1 MEHHS
6 HDSSSHSHVHSS
18 DSHDDSSHSH
28 SSHGHGHGHHKAKH
42 YSDEERQLWGLPKS
56 SWNKCTDEFLDYRT
70 CTTKASE
77 GFYPFRFFY
86 AAQFADR
93 YVCQGQFHLYQECY
107 LTLLQDFYD
116 ENRQEI
122 AARQ

>member
-6 HDSSSHSHVHSS
+6 DDSSSHSHAHSS
-18 DSHDDSSHSH
+18 HSHDDSSHSH
-28 SSHGHGHGHHKAKH
+28 SSHGHGHHKAKH
-42 YSDEERQLWGLPKS
+42 YSDEERLLWGLPKS
-56 SWNKCTDEFLDYRT
+56 TWNKCTDEFLDYRT

-93 YVCQGQFHLYQECY
+93 WVCQSQFHLYQECY
-107 LTLLQDFYD
+107 LTMLQDFYD